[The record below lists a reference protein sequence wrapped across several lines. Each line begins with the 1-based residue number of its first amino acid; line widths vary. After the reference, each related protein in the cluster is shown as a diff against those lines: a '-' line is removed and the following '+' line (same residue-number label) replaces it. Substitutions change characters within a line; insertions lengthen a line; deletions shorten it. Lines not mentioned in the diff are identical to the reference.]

1 VRQIGRNQDVPSL
14 QVAVYPG
21 PFELHTNAELE
32 ENTSTVV
39 FPQIIEALT
48 KPIKAVEAKGS
59 DAPGSKNIVGAG
71 TIDEINNYFFLKKW
85 SDGMPII
92 PPTIGRVEEFLKFID
107 LAPEETVATL
117 PSANLRATPWNIAVN
132 GVMAGCRPE
141 HMPLLIAAVRVLD
154 DSSFSLAS
162 HGGSTHSFNLFLCIN
177 GPLARQLGIDHGQGL
192 IAHPINRVIG
202 RALGLI
208 ERNIA
213 GFRIKETQMGSFG
226 KALSWVLAEDEE
238 AILEIGWEPYH
249 VEKGFARN
257 ESTISVGSSTIWGQ
271 NLIPSTSDAKTL
283 MLILAYEITHK
294 ECFASGNI
302 RSARTE
308 LMTPTVAKLLAK
320 GGYSKKSLREDL
332 IKNARKVTHEWA
344 FSKVNG
350 SFGRVYPSFEEEL
363 GKCLVEPEVEKGRLP
378 PWYPRF
384 PGWDEIETTASLQA
398 DKIEFLICG
407 DPSRNKAQ
415 TMAGGGLVTK
425 EIKLPANWDTLMQKK
440 SYRPLK
446 SFYL

>member
-1 VRQIGRNQDVPSL
+1 M
-14 QVAVYPG
+14 AVYPG
-21 PFELHTNAELE
+21 PFELHTNAELV
-32 ENTSTVV
+32 ENSGAVV
-39 FPQIIEALT
+39 FPQIVEALT
-48 KPIKAVEAKGS
+48 KPIKVVEEKGA
-59 DAPGSKNIVGAG
+59 DAPGSKNIVCAG
-71 TIDEINNYFFLKKW
+71 TIDEINEYFFLKKW
-85 SDGMPII
+85 SDGLPII
-92 PPTIGRVEEFLKFID
+92 PPTMGRVEEFLKFTE

-117 PSANLRATPWNIAVN
+117 PSANLQATPWNIAVS

-141 HMPLLIAAVRVLD
+141 HMPLLIAAVCVLG

-162 HGGSTHSFNLFLCIN
+162 HGGSTHSFNLFLCVN

-226 KALSWVLAEDEE
+226 KTLSWVLAEDEE
-238 AILEIGWEPYH
+238 ALAGIGWEPYH
-249 VEKGFARN
+249 VEKGFDRN
-257 ESTISVGSSTIWGQ
+257 SNVVSAGSSTIWGQ
-271 NLIPSTSDAKTL
+271 NLIPSTSDARTL
-283 MLILAYEITHK
+283 MRVLAYEITHK

-308 LMTPTVAKLLAK
+308 LMTPTVAKVLAE

-363 GKCLVEPEVEKGRLP
+363 ANCLVEPEVEKGRLP

-384 PGWDEIETTASLQA
+384 PGWEEIETTPSLQA

-415 TMAGGGLVTK
+415 TMAGGRLVTK